1 MAFTNAMLDLQGK
14 TVDIGVWVQWYAFDA
29 IGAITFGKT
38 FGFMD
43 KREDVH
49 NVISGIEGGLHYAGI
64 VGQVPLLHR
73 FLLGNVALRKIM
85 TRFVSDPV
93 QIVTEVR
100 ARNRFKRS
108 EEISMANLKAQMVL
122 DSINEYDMG
131 LTDAKERT
139 DFLAFLRQQQRS
151 TGTSMG
157 TRELMNHLMN
167 NL

>member
-1 MAFTNAMLDLQGK
+1 
-14 TVDIGVWVQWYAFDA
+14 
-29 IGAITFGKT
+29 
-38 FGFMD
+38 
-43 KREDVH
+43 
-49 NVISGIEGGLHYAGI
+49 
-64 VGQVPLLHR
+64 
-73 FLLGNVALRKIM
+73 M

-100 ARNRFKRS
+100 VRNRLKRS

-131 LTDAKERT
+131 LTDTEERI
-139 DFLAFLRQQQRS
+139 DFLVFLRQQQRS

>member
-1 MAFTNAMLDLQGK
+1 
-14 TVDIGVWVQWYAFDA
+14 
-29 IGAITFGKT
+29 
-38 FGFMD
+38 
-43 KREDVH
+43 
-49 NVISGIEGGLHYAGI
+49 
-64 VGQVPLLHR
+64 
-73 FLLGNVALRKIM
+73 M

-100 ARNRFKRS
+100 VRNRLKRS

-131 LTDAKERT
+131 LTDTEERT
-139 DFLAFLRQQQRS
+139 DFLVFLRRQQRS